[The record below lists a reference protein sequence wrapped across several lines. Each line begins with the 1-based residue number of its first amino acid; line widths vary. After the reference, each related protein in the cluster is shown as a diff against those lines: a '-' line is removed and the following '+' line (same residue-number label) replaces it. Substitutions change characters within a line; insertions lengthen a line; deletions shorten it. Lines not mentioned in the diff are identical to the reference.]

1 MLGGRTMN
9 KHILYRKQLDLLI
22 LAKKYLSETTQ
33 KNLNGY
39 IHNVRDAIPDLFYQN
54 RDSLREEFIELIP
67 TEKLSEVRSLLELL
81 RYISGIIGDSFTGN
95 YKTGSASSIIQR
107 IESLERTMKESINF
121 HSQFT
126 VFYCWESDLPSKT
139 NRNYIQSC
147 IEKAIKRLN
156 DESDIKLC
164 LDKDTFGSAGSPDI
178 FPTILRKIETCMVFI
193 ADITPITTCESKK
206 NHDIKGIPN
215 PNVMCELGYALSSIS
230 DERVIMLF
238 NKADG
243 NDPKNLPFDLGLKRA
258 LMYEYNYSES
268 APPLPKEDLI
278 CTLYEAI
285 KAIRDL

>member
-1 MLGGRTMN
+1 MN
-9 KHILYRKQLDLLI
+9 KHVLYRKQLDLLI

-33 KNLNGY
+33 KNLNEY
-39 IHNVRDAIPDLFYQN
+39 IHKVRDAIPDLFYQS
-54 RDSLREEFIELIP
+54 RDSLRDEFIELIP

-81 RYISGIIGDSFTGN
+81 RYISGIIGNNFTGN
-95 YKTGSASSIIQR
+95 YKSGSASSIIQR
-107 IESLERTMKESINF
+107 IESLERTMKESINY

-147 IEKAIKRLN
+147 IDKAIKRLN

-164 LDKDTFGSAGSPDI
+164 LDKDTFGTAGSPDI
-178 FPTILRKIETCMVFI
+178 FPTILGKIETCMVFV
-193 ADITPITTCESKK
+193 ADITPIIKYG
-206 NHDIKGIPN
+206 NKGIPN

-238 NKADG
+238 NKADE
-243 NDPKNLPFDLGLKRA
+243 NDPKDLPFDLGLKRA
-258 LMYEYNYSES
+258 MMFEYEYSES
-268 APPLPKEDLI
+268 APPLPKEELVNK
-278 CTLYEAI
+278 LYDAI

>member
-1 MLGGRTMN
+1 MN
-9 KHILYRKQLDLLI
+9 KHVLYRKQLDLLI

-33 KNLNGY
+33 KNINEY
-39 IHNVRDAIPDLFYQN
+39 IHKVRDAIPDLFYQS
-54 RDSLREEFIELIP
+54 RDSLRDEFIELIP

-81 RYISGIIGDSFTGN
+81 RYISGITGNNFTGN
-95 YKTGSASSIIQR
+95 YKSGSASSIIQR
-107 IESLERTMKESINF
+107 IESLERTMKESINY

-147 IEKAIKRLN
+147 IDKAIKRLN

-164 LDKDTFGSAGSPDI
+164 LDKDTFGTAGSPDI
-178 FPTILRKIETCMVFI
+178 FPTILGKIETCMVFV
-193 ADITPITTCESKK
+193 ADITPIIKYG
-206 NHDIKGIPN
+206 NKGIPN

-238 NKADG
+238 NKADE
-243 NDPKNLPFDLGLKRA
+243 NDPKDLPFDLGLKRA
-258 LMYEYNYSES
+258 MMFEYEYSES
-268 APPLPKEDLI
+268 NPPLPKEELVNK
-278 CTLYEAI
+278 LYNAI

>member
-1 MLGGRTMN
+1 MN
-9 KHILYRKQLDLLI
+9 KHVLYRKQLDLLI

-33 KNLNGY
+33 KNLNEY
-39 IHNVRDAIPDLFYQN
+39 IHKVRDAIPDLFYQS
-54 RDSLREEFIELIP
+54 RDSLRDEFIELIP

-81 RYISGIIGDSFTGN
+81 RYISDIIGNNFTGN
-95 YKTGSASSIIQR
+95 YKSGSASSIIQR
-107 IESLERTMKESINF
+107 IESLERTMKESINY

-147 IEKAIKRLN
+147 IDKAIKRLN

-164 LDKDTFGSAGSPDI
+164 LDKDTFGTAGSPDI
-178 FPTILRKIETCMVFI
+178 FPTILGKIETCMVFV
-193 ADITPITTCESKK
+193 ADITPIIKYG
-206 NHDIKGIPN
+206 NKGIPN

-238 NKADG
+238 NKADE
-243 NDPKNLPFDLGLKRA
+243 NDPKDLPFDLGLKRA
-258 LMYEYNYSES
+258 MMFEYEYSES
-268 APPLPKEDLI
+268 DPPLPKEELVNK
-278 CTLYEAI
+278 LYDAI